1 MRAANTIM
9 DTSSSFSTVLNV
21 MHVEK
26 EIFWLENKDLTP
38 DELQRQ
44 WAHKTAEFNAVLG
57 PAAPT
62 HRLDLDLKTSGPQ
75 EMQQCSTVPRAIPQ
89 LAWPCS
95 VWFPIPLLCRSGLT
109 LALGQP
115 SHLRA

>member
-1 MRAANTIM
+1 M
-9 DTSSSFSTVLNV
+9 
-21 MHVEK
+21 EK
-26 EIFWLENKDLTP
+26 EIFWIENKHLTP

-44 WAHKTAEFNAVLG
+44 WAHKTAEFNFVLG

-62 HRLDLDLKTSGPQ
+62 NRLDLDLKTSGPQ
-75 EMQQCSTVPRAIPQ
+75 EMQQLPTVPRAIPE

-95 VWFPIPLLCRSGLT
+95 VRFSTPLDGRSGLT